1 MGVFGN
7 PITDETLEG
16 LPRYEGKK
24 TILAIDRARVAL
36 NWKNAEGKDVRAL
49 QYAENFKA
57 TCGVETATLCLVYNA
72 TGDTVEYAGHKDW
85 HGCLGSAPYPIMIE
99 NGQWGVFLHRQSGKS
114 GSGSIGAVV
123 YRGTNAKNESCDWM
137 LAWNNPKDKD
147 NYGNHACTEIRE
159 ENHFNNDGTWKIVHD
174 LLWKSSVERKGE
186 SNGCLSFVT
195 IGNDDYSIFRAILT
209 LKNANKSTR

>member
-1 MGVFGN
+1 MEPWRDCLG
-7 PITDETLEG
+7 TKE
-16 LPRYEGKK
+16 KK
-24 TILAIDRARVAL
+24 TIEAIDRARVAL

-49 QYAENFKA
+49 QYAENLKA
-57 TCGVETATLCLVYNA
+57 TCGVETATLLPCLQCYR
-72 TGDTVEYAGHKDW
+72 GHCRICWPQRLARLPWVCSVPD
-85 HGCLGSAPYPIMIE
+85 HDR

-137 LAWNNPKDKD
+137 LAWNNPKDKN
-147 NYGNHACTEIRE
+147 NYGNRAYTEIRE

-174 LLWKSSVERKGE
+174 LLWKSSVERKDE

-195 IGNDDYSIFRAILT
+195 IGNDNYSIFRAILT